1 MLTLTII
8 KSKLPGRVKVIK
20 RANMGASYSTNEA
33 MLMAKGYWVRLL
45 DGDDIIEYKS
55 TAKMLRLAKQ
65 KKEEFVYGLIHE
77 KTKVFK
83 QANSVNYVLQ
93 NKNEGLAK
101 FIRNCPAN
109 SSCILLSVKRF
120 FMSGGCEESFV
131 SPDQILF
138 LRLFASGKG
147 VFLKETVASMPIKQ
161 TSESLS
167 AQIRRSRYESI
178 LALIKFCEENQNVN
192 KSLKKLA
199 FKRALS
205 RAHNYNKS
213 LNKSFISWHFFK
225 YVISKFYFP
234 KNYISLMYNSLGV
247 FTKKNYIRK
256 KNWRT
261 GFEKKLTYK
270 VQFREY

>member
-1 MLTLTII
+1 
-8 KSKLPGRVKVIK
+8 
-20 RANMGASYSTNEA
+20 MGASYSTNEA

-77 KTKVFK
+77 RSVSRFK
-83 QANSVNYVLQ
+83 SSSINYVLQ
-93 NKNEGLAK
+93 SKSEGLAK

-120 FMSGGCEESFV
+120 FISGGCEESFI

-161 TSESLS
+161 TPGSLS

-178 LALIKFCEENQNVN
+178 LALIKFCEENQNVD

-205 RAHNYNKS
+205 RAHNYNRS
-213 LNKSFISWHFFK
+213 LNKRFFSLHFIK
-225 YVISKFYFP
+225 YAISKFYFP
-234 KNYISLMYNSLGV
+234 KNYINLMYSSLRV

-256 KNWRT
+256 KEWRT

-270 VQFREY
+270 VQLREY

>member
-1 MLTLTII
+1 MLTLKII
-8 KSKLPGRVKVIK
+8 KFKLPGKVKVIK

-65 KKEEFVYGLIHE
+65 KKAEFVYGLIHE
-77 KTKVFK
+77 RTMVLKK
-83 QANSVNYVLQ
+83 ANSINYVLQ
-93 NKNEGLAK
+93 SKNEGLAK

-109 SSCILLSVKRF
+109 SSCILFSVKRF

-147 VFLKETVASMPIKQ
+147 IFLKETVASMPLKQ

-167 AQIRRSRYESI
+167 SQIRRSRYESI
-178 LALIKFCEENQNVN
+178 LALIKFCEENKNVD

-213 LNKSFISWHFFK
+213 LNKRFISWHFFK
-225 YVISKFYFP
+225 YLISKFYFP
-234 KNYISLMYNSLGV
+234 KNYINLMYSSLRV
-247 FTKKNYIRK
+247 FTQKKYIREQ
-256 KNWRT
+256 NWRT